1 MRQGIFFIISCLFTQ
16 VIWAASLTVEIKTTE
31 NGTPI
36 GTIMFEDTKYGLL
49 ITPKLKSIRPGLH
62 GLHIH
67 QHPSCE
73 DAGQAAGGH
82 LDPKETKQHLG
93 PYHEGHGGDLPA
105 LYVDQSG
112 TAQQTIL
119 APQLCVKDIENRSI
133 MIHQGPDNYLDKP
146 LPMGGGGERVACGI
160 IIAPLPKASLS
171 QGK

>member
-1 MRQGIFFIISCLFTQ
+1 MKQGMVFIIGCLFAQT
-16 VIWAASLTVEIKTTE
+16 IWAASLTIEIKTLD

-36 GTIMFEDTKYGLL
+36 GTIMFEDTQYGLL

-67 QHPSCE
+67 QHASCD

-82 LDPKETKQHLG
+82 LDPNVTRQHLG
-93 PYHEGHGGDLPA
+93 PYYAGHAGDLPA

-112 TAQQTIL
+112 AAQQTIL
-119 APQLCVKDIENRSI
+119 APRLRIKDIENRSV

-146 LPMGGGGERVACGI
+146 LPMGGGAERMACGVI
-160 IIAPLPKASLS
+160 LVPVLTGPLNTP
-171 QGK
+171 